1 MFANRTGVDDILV
14 MLLRTGIY
22 RRHDQSDLR
31 KRKLV
36 TGDSTMTGRDNGLN
50 RRKILDI
57 RIGRLVEAHI
67 AAADLQKNETLLLY
81 GHCLVDDTERV
92 WHRDRRKYAGSRP
105 GHASFKQNEQRL
117 ATIETP
123 LQG

>member
-1 MFANRTGVDDILV
+1 
-14 MLLRTGIY
+14 
-22 RRHDQSDLR
+22 
-31 KRKLV
+31 
-36 TGDSTMTGRDNGLN
+36 MTDRNEGLN

-57 RIGRLVEAHI
+57 RIGRLAEAHV
-67 AAADLQKNETLLLY
+67 AVTDLQKGETLLLR

-92 WHRDRRKYAGSRP
+92 WHVGRDRRKYAGSRP